1 MLEKSNGALEGFKW
15 IGDDGAVL
23 VAVGW
28 IDDDDYRGVTELFVV
43 TTLTL
48 NHNQR
53 LVGVK
58 SYSWGYKWARH
69 YSF

>member
-1 MLEKSNGALEGFKW
+1 MKNKGLLYGFKW
-15 IGDDGAVL
+15 IGDDGTVLLAVDD
-23 VAVGW
+23 
-28 IDDDDYRGVTELFVV
+28 IDTPSCRNHPDFVV

-53 LVGVK
+53 LVGVR
-58 SYSWGYKWARH
+58 SDSAGMRDARH

>member
-1 MLEKSNGALEGFKW
+1 MHGKWKGNLEGFKW
-15 IGDDGAVL
+15 VGDDGEVL
-23 VAVGW
+23 VAVGP
-28 IDDDDYRGVTELFVV
+28 IDDPDFRDWSDFEV

-58 SYSWGYKWARH
+58 SSAGGYKSAYH